1 MTIGWNFSL
10 TLQDG
15 NLAISVFNWKRQ
27 VENQDVG
34 KEGRKTEN
42 EKEKKGSERK
52 QRKVRE
58 KKERKR
64 KEGELTMPH
73 SVPSALTLYHLAVNL
88 TLK

>member
-10 TLQDG
+10 TLEDG

-52 QRKVRE
+52 QREGKRE
-58 KKERKR
+58 ERKKEERGRIDYAPLCAKR
-64 KEGELTMPH
+64 SNTV
-73 SVPSALTLYHLAVNL
+73 SFSC
-88 TLK
+88 

>member
-1 MTIGWNFSL
+1 ML
-10 TLQDG
+10 E
-15 NLAISVFNWKRQ
+15 K
-27 VENQDVG
+27 
-34 KEGRKTEN
+34 KEGKQKMRKRRREV
-42 EKEKKGSERK
+42 KESRG
-52 QRKVRE
+52 KVRE